1 MKILP
6 LLTGHV
12 SYELLQHGKR
22 IEDAIARHDDVLLDH
37 STPEL
42 ELYFSRPLSE
52 LPRQNAYPVAILLP
66 LFLIIFAFNL
76 LPFLRLV
83 SSISPSLH
91 ALSFFVPSLTILI
104 FLMLASTRLARGYTS
119 GLTGFLALF
128 ILLFTLTVL
137 QWLHYL
143 TVSDASSWQLI
154 IATIALVLSRM
165 VLNSRG
171 FVLFTLFC
179 RSKRLATLAR
189 IMRLKSSKD
198 NVRNT

>member
-1 MKILP
+1 MKILH

-22 IEDAIARHDDVLLDH
+22 IEDAIARHDNDLLNH

-42 ELYFSRPLSE
+42 ERYFSRPLSE

-66 LFLIIFAFNL
+66 LFLVIFAFNL
-76 LPFLRLV
+76 LPFLQTI
-83 SSISPSLH
+83 SSMPPTLH
-91 ALSFFVPSLTILI
+91 ALSFFVPSLAILI
-104 FLMLASTRLARGYTS
+104 FLMLASAFLARGYTS

-128 ILLFTLTVL
+128 IILLTLTVL

-143 TVSDASSWQLI
+143 TISDGSSWQLI
-154 IATIALVLSRM
+154 IATIALVISRM

-171 FVLFTLFC
+171 FALFTLYC

>member
-42 ELYFSRPLSE
+42 ERYFSRPLSE

-104 FLMLASTRLARGYTS
+104 FLMLASTRWLAD
-119 GLTGFLALF
+119 
-128 ILLFTLTVL
+128 TL
-137 QWLHYL
+137 Q
-143 TVSDASSWQLI
+143 D
-154 IATIALVLSRM
+154 
-165 VLNSRG
+165 
-171 FVLFTLFC
+171 
-179 RSKRLATLAR
+179 
-189 IMRLKSSKD
+189 
-198 NVRNT
+198 